1 MWKKILFVLIFIF
14 KWHAYILIM
23 KWTEMNSIYNNNFNE
38 FQNKMNIFFW
48 PFFCVYIRWSVYV
61 KWIVESN
68 HHQALVTIF
77 DKKKIL
83 KSKKNYYGQYKLLFK
98 IHLMGNFIMYLLYHK
113 KNYPE
118 YSWLFR
124 WWWRYMYIWWRAI
137 QQQFL
142 SIFIEPHK

>member
-1 MWKKILFVLIFIF
+1 MWKKIPFVLIFIF
-14 KWHAYILIM
+14 KWHAYIRIM

-38 FQNKMNIFFW
+38 FQNIFLAIFS
-48 PFFCVYIRWSVYV
+48 VDIRWSVYV

-77 DKKKIL
+77 DKKKIF

-113 KNYPE
+113 KKL
-118 YSWLFR
+118 SR
-124 WWWRYMYIWWRAI
+124 I
-137 QQQFL
+137 FL
-142 SIFIEPHK
+142 TFPMMMTVYVCMVKSSSTTISFHLHWAT